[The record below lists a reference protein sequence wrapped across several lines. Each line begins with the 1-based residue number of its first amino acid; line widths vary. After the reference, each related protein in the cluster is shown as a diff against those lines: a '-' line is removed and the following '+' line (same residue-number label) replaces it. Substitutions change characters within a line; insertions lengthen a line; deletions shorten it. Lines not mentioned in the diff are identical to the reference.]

1 MIERLNYIEINKS
14 AINGLM
20 AAKKSITAIDKK
32 LIAIIELRVSQI
44 NGCAYCVDLHAHQAR
59 LAGETQQR
67 LDCMTVWD
75 ECGFF
80 EPAECSALAWAEAVT
95 YIAETAAPP
104 ELYENL
110 SEHFSDEQIVDIT
123 HVAAQM
129 NAWNRLAISFRH
141 LPDLRK

>member
-1 MIERLNYIEINKS
+1 MIERLNYIELNTA
-14 AINGLM
+14 AIDELM
-20 AAKKSITAIDKK
+20 AAKKSITSIDKK
-32 LIAIIELRVSQI
+32 LIALIELRVSQI
-44 NGCAYCVDLHAHQAR
+44 NGCAYCIDLHAQQAR
-59 LAGETQQR
+59 MAGETQQR

-95 YIAETAAPP
+95 HIAETGSSP

-110 SEHFSDEQIVDIT
+110 GEYFSDEQIVDIT

-141 LPDLRK
+141 LPDPRT